1 MRRIFQV
8 LTIAILLPA
17 AAYAVES
24 TPSDSVLSYNPSD
37 EMVIVGNDTISMILP
52 EKNYGRFD
60 RGLKNYLFI
69 PKGEWMFGL
78 TASYGEFNSDDV
90 QILSLLKD
98 FDFGGKMYSVKP
110 SVAYFF
116 KNNNA
121 IGVRFSYTRGDA
133 GLDNL
138 VVDFDEDLNF
148 EIKDVSYRSR
158 GYSASVFHRTYI
170 GLGTMKR
177 LGIFNDTDLSFGGSS
192 NRFRRYYAGEPRET
206 HTSTFEARLSFNPG
220 LTVFIMDNVSFNV
233 SFGVIGFYFKNEKQ
247 KTNDVEEGSRFSS
260 GADFKFNVFNINFGL
275 GVHI

>member
-1 MRRIFQV
+1 MKQIFQ
-8 LTIAILLPA
+8 LIAIVILFPTTVFA
-17 AAYAVES
+17 GES
-24 TPSDSVLSYNPSD
+24 APTDSVQSYNPSY
-37 EMVIVGNDTISMILP
+37 ERVIVGNDTVSMVLP

-90 QILSLLKD
+90 QILSILKD
-98 FDFGGKMYSVKP
+98 FDFGGKMYSIKP

-116 KNNNA
+116 GNNNA
-121 IGVRFSYTRGDA
+121 VGVRFAYSRGDA
-133 GLDNL
+133 SLANL
-138 VVDFDEDLNF
+138 AVDFDEDLNF

-158 GYSASVFHRTYI
+158 GYSAAVFYRRYI
-170 GLGTMKR
+170 GLGTLKR

-192 NRFRRYYAGEPRET
+192 DRFRRYYGGELRDT
-206 HTSTFEARLSFNPG
+206 HTSTFEARLSFSPG

-233 SFGVIGFYFKNEKQ
+233 SFGVIGLYFKNEKQ
-247 KTNDVEEGSRFSS
+247 KTNDVEEGSHFSS